1 MEGTKR
7 VEMAVF
13 PATVPVDIVANIP
26 VESQTLV
33 LYLKMMMNS
42 EYINSFFCRFREPGL
57 NFKRFF
63 LTSLM
68 SYHTKALEVH

>member
-26 VESQTLV
+26 VENQTLV
-33 LYLKMMMNS
+33 LYPKMMMNS
-42 EYINSFFCRFREPGL
+42 EY
-57 NFKRFF
+57 
-63 LTSLM
+63 
-68 SYHTKALEVH
+68 